1 LATGG
6 EGVARFSLV
15 GGAMGPPA
23 IKEKPMIRVAAALL
37 ATGLT
42 LGAAPAFA
50 HGVRLDA
57 RQCLDLREDHRDARE
72 SRRDERIDR
81 SRADVREDR
90 ADRRESRR
98 DRAVTVC
105 PRRAYHRG

>member
-1 LATGG
+1 
-6 EGVARFSLV
+6 
-15 GGAMGPPA
+15 MPKIA
-23 IKEKPMIRVAAALL
+23 IALFAAAL
-37 ATGLT
+37 T
-42 LGAAPAFA
+42 LSAAPAFA
-50 HGVRLDA
+50 HGPRLDA
-57 RQCLDLREDHRDARE
+57 RQCPDIREDRRDARE
-72 SRRDERIDR
+72 SRRDERIDW